1 MTKKGILWTILL
13 LCGLQLGFGG
23 LAQTLTIY
31 SGRNEAF
38 VSAVIEAFETATG
51 IEVKVRY
58 GGTAPLAAQLL
69 EEGPASPADVFLAQD
84 AGALG
89 AIAEAGLF
97 ETLPDTLLGKVE
109 ARFRSQEGAWV
120 GITGRARVLVVGS
133 DVRDLPA
140 SVFELT
146 EERYRGRVGWAPT
159 NGSFQAFVTGM
170 RVLYGEERTAAWLRK
185 MVANDAQSYPNNTSQ
200 VEAVGRSE
208 IDFGLVNHY
217 YLFRFTAENPDFP
230 ASNYYLP
237 DADIGSLV
245 NVAGAGVLASSD
257 NREVAVRF
265 VSFLLTP
272 IAQRHFASEVNE
284 YPLLAGVTSVAGLPP
299 LSELRT
305 PEIDLTDLADLEGTL
320 ELLFE
325 TGSLE

>member
-1 MTKKGILWTILL
+1 MKKRTVAVLL
-13 LCGLQLGFGG
+13 VLIWLQLGWGS
-23 LAQTLTIY
+23 LAQTLTVY

-38 VSAVIEAFETATG
+38 VGPVIEAFETATG
-51 IEVKVRY
+51 IEIKVRY

-69 EEGPASPADVFLAQD
+69 EEGSASPADVFLAQD

-89 AIAEAGLF
+89 AIADAGLF
-97 ETLPDTLLGKVE
+97 ETLPESLLAKVE

-133 DVRDLPA
+133 AVLDLPA

-146 EERYRGRVGWAPT
+146 DERYRGRVGWAPT
-159 NGSFQAFVTGM
+159 NGSFQSFVTGM
-170 RVLYGEERTAAWLRK
+170 RVLYGEKRTAEWLGG
-185 MVANDAQSYPNNTSQ
+185 MVANDVQAYPNNTSQ
-200 VEAVGRSE
+200 VEAVGRGE

-217 YLFRFTAENPDFP
+217 YLHRFTAESPEFP

-245 NVAGAGVLASSD
+245 NVAGAGVLASSE
-257 NREVAVRF
+257 NREVALRF

-272 IAQRHFASEVNE
+272 ISQRHFASEVNE
-284 YPLLAGVTSVAGLPP
+284 YPLLTGVPTGAGLPP

-320 ELLFE
+320 ELLLD
-325 TGSLE
+325 TGALE